1 MLYYGVGVMAALAV
15 IALSPFILRAL
26 GLPAVWRRLGVIMAA
41 AMAAMTSVISVP
53 LPVQILEGASSTGLI
68 CLWVLLLPRVFFKEI
83 WGTEEEGKDE

>member
-1 MLYYGVGVMAALAV
+1 MMYVVGAVAALAV
-15 IALSPFILRAL
+15 IALSPFILRTL

-41 AMAAMTSVISVP
+41 AMAAMTSVIGVP

-83 WGTEEEGKDE
+83 WGISEGEDE